1 MRIAIRY
8 NDLVREIRKNL
19 ARVRAIVEADI
30 KATDEFYIDHEK
42 AEDKQAKQQDV
53 LAKTL
58 MEWVGDLPTEC
69 LRFMAGPSDGENMK
83 GLLVFARSEQKRADE
98 RRKVQ
103 VDEDGSESTCAA
115 CHHQCEQSEQL
126 VICDFCTRATAPL
139 ETAVCVGVF
148 LHRRFG
154 VRRRGAARVWIFLH
168 VGKAVRGGHFPPAG
182 ATASPSPVR
191 AWCGADACGVGCRPT
206 CVG

>member
-1 MRIAIRY
+1 MINEY
-8 NDLVREIRKNL
+8 NDLVRDIRKNL
-19 ARVRAIVEADI
+19 ALVRAIVGADI
-30 KATDEFYIDHEK
+30 KATNEFYIDHEK

-69 LRFMAGPSDGENMK
+69 LRFMAGPSDGEHMK

-126 VICDFCTRATAPL
+126 VC
-139 ETAVCVGVF
+139 VCVCVCCI
-148 LHRRFG
+148 
-154 VRRRGAARVWIFLH
+154 A
-168 VGKAVRGGHFPPAG
+168 PPDQSLVASIDDIVSGDDYHECRYPDTRSVNAG
-182 ATASPSPVR
+182 R
-191 AWCGADACGVGCRPT
+191 EL
-206 CVG
+206 